1 VSPYRSQ
8 SADTPE
14 EIDRLMFRHYRQ
26 MTPGESIERVW
37 ELNEWAW
44 ERARSGFRR
53 QFPSASEREIDLRLA
68 ALKYGRPF
76 VARALGRDP
85 DSLFGG

>member
-8 SADTPE
+8 SVDTPE
-14 EIDRLMFRHYRQ
+14 EIDRMLFQRYRQ

-53 QFPSASEREIDLRLA
+53 QFPSASERDIELRLA
-68 ALKYGRPF
+68 ALKHGPQL

-85 DSLFGG
+85 ESLFGE